1 MAALS
6 GTPLGIARP
15 ALYVVHWLWTLV
27 IFAATADKLR
37 GTVAGVSFCYFTGRM
52 SMCNFII
59 AWGVLA
65 WLFTSAVIASYVMGV
80 VGSWRLNQRAEAV
93 AWVASAV
100 WWLVGAIAISAAS
113 TPSGGALEL
122 SRSAA
127 HAVETFAWMLVFL
140 SAASAGV
147 AWVTASAEDRA
158 AEGTMGD
165 LGPAPDDNIEAP
177 GGVYVG

>member
-1 MAALS
+1 MVALG

-27 IFAATADKLR
+27 IFAATSDQLQ
-37 GTVAGVSFCYFTGRM
+37 GSNVCYFTGRA

-65 WLFTSAVIASYVMGV
+65 WLFTSAVIAAYVLGV

-113 TPSGGALEL
+113 TPSGLIQGLP
-122 SRSAA
+122 RSAA

-147 AWVTASAEDRA
+147 AWVTATAEDRA
-158 AEGTMGD
+158 GEGTMGD
-165 LGPAPDDNIEAP
+165 LGPAPDVEAP
-177 GGVYVG
+177 GGVYMG

>member
-37 GTVAGVSFCYFTGRM
+37 GPYGNSCYFRGRE

-65 WLFTSAVIASYVMGV
+65 WLFTSAVIASFVLGV
-80 VGSWRLNQRAEAV
+80 VSSWRLNQRVESA

-100 WWLVGAIAISAAS
+100 WWIIGAISISAAS
-113 TPSGGALEL
+113 TAPPGSLF
-122 SRSAA
+122 SRSAGR
-127 HAVETFAWMLVFL
+127 AVETFAWMLIFL

-147 AWVTASAEDRA
+147 AWVTAAAEDA
-158 AEGTMGD
+158 AGEGTMGD
-165 LGPAPDDNIEAP
+165 LGPAPDDNLEAP
-177 GGVYVG
+177 GGAYIG